1 MSLQRARSSHR
12 PTNRTATIRDFPR
25 RLIVAGFRAL
35 AIHLITPT
43 PRGLSFED
51 YYSIFKSFRQII
63 CFGKSITYSDT
74 MARVMALDAR
84 HLSYLLAIHEH
95 GSLSRAATALG
106 VSQPALSNSIAVLE
120 RRLGVR
126 VLARSARGAQVNE
139 LGAILVR
146 RSRELRSLLIG
157 AEQEIELR
165 RHGHSGPL
173 AIGATPSLVEN
184 LIPQTLR
191 RLHRDSSALS
201 ITVVEGHDD
210 LLDAGLLSGEL
221 DMAIAAVGRPE
232 TSAELIEEFLLADP
246 LVLGVG
252 YDSPLAGRAVVP
264 LAQARERPWVVPRP
278 GGSAYA
284 QVHATFL
291 NAGVPWPDNY
301 VSTNSAVL
309 TKRLISQS
317 DAVGLVNS
325 LTLLGWEVPIWPV
338 RLPEAGIRNIGVR
351 RRRIRELTP
360 LAIRFLEILRDVSA
374 KFADAATPDALEE
387 RARRSLRRATRASE
401 NPLR

>member
-1 MSLQRARSSHR
+1 M
-12 PTNRTATIRDFPR
+12 T
-25 RLIVAGFRAL
+25 
-35 AIHLITPT
+35 
-43 PRGLSFED
+43 
-51 YYSIFKSFRQII
+51 
-63 CFGKSITYSDT
+63 
-74 MARVMALDAR
+74 LDPR
-84 HLSYLLAIHEH
+84 HLSHLLAIHEH
-95 GSLSRAATALG
+95 GSLSRAAAALG
-106 VSQPALSNSIAVLE
+106 VSQPALSNSVAVLE

-126 VLARSARGAQVNE
+126 VLTRSPKGAEVNQF
-139 LGAILVR
+139 GAVLVR
-146 RSRELRSLLIG
+146 RSRELRSLLNG
-157 AEQEIELR
+157 AEQEIGLQ

-173 AIGATPSLVEN
+173 AIGATPSLVES

-191 RLHRDSSALS
+191 QLHQDSSALT

-210 LLDAGLLSGEL
+210 LLDGALASGEL
-221 DMAIAAVGRPE
+221 DIAIAAVGRPE
-232 TSAELIEEFLLADP
+232 SSPELIEEFLLADP

-264 LAQARERPWVVPRP
+264 LAQAREQPWVVPRP

-291 NAGVPWPDNY
+291 NAGVPWPDNC

-325 LTLLGWEVPIWPV
+325 LTLLGWDAPIWPV
-338 RLPEAGIRNIGVR
+338 RLPEAGIRKIGVR

-360 LAIRFLEILRDVSA
+360 LANRFLELLRDVSA
-374 KFADAATPDALEE
+374 GFANAASPDALDK
-387 RARRSLRRATRASE
+387 RARQRLRRATSAS
-401 NPLR
+401 NTPLP